1 MRDRSGPLEFI
12 SDTLCISHD
21 PRLLD
26 VRDGDVH
33 GEFSIDIPCP
43 FDRNLPTPD
52 CNPQRLHDPLECG
65 TLPTMRC
72 QRLTAETSFPGVR
85 A

>member
-12 SDTLCISHD
+12 SNTQCISRG

-26 VRDGDVH
+26 VRDVDVH
-33 GEFSIDIPCP
+33 GEFAIDIPCP
-43 FDRNLPTPD
+43 FDRHLPTPD
-52 CNPQRLHDPLECG
+52 RNLQRLHDPLECG
-65 TLPTMRC
+65 TPPTM
-72 QRLTAETSFPGVR
+72 QRRWLTAETSFPGVR